1 MSKVTD
7 RLDNKQIVELAKK
20 QYEQQKRT
28 NKFPANIVKFPSAGK
43 VYPES
48 SVLRSGELEMR
59 HMTAYDEDILTNST
73 YINNGVVFDKLLVS
87 LVVTPGFDVSELIY
101 ADKESLIIS
110 ARILGYGNDYV
121 VALNDSKNTPK
132 EYSHTPIKGTIDLS
146 KLKYKDF
153 PVKTDENG
161 FIEYVIKSTKDII
174 KYKVLSESEIISI
187 DKDQLV
193 SQYLT
198 MCIQEVNGSTDRND
212 IKEFLQYSL
221 RAVDSRELRNHITG
235 NMPGIETQTT
245 AVGEDGSSHPA
256 VFQFSGD
263 IFRI

>member
-43 VYPES
+43 VYSES

-73 YINNGVVFDKLLVS
+73 YINNGVVFDKLLES
-87 LVVTPGFDVSELIY
+87 LVITPGFDVSELIY

-121 VALNDSKNTPK
+121 VALNDSKD
-132 EYSHTPIKGTIDLS
+132 TPITATIDLS

-153 PVKTDENG
+153 LLKTDEHG
-161 FIEYVIKSTKDII
+161 FIEYVVESTKDTI
-174 KYKVLSESEIISI
+174 KYKILSETEITSI

-193 SQYLT
+193 SRYLELSV
-198 MCIQEVNGSTDRND
+198 QEINGSADKND
-212 IKEFLQYSL
+212 ITEFLQYSL
-221 RAVDSRELRNHITG
+221 RAIEGRKLRNYITE
-235 NMPGIETQTT
+235 NMPGIETKTT
-245 AVGEDGSSHPA
+245 AMGEDGSSHPA

-263 IFRI
+263 IFRV

>member
-48 SVLRSGELEMR
+48 SILRSGELEMR

-73 YINNGVVFDKLLVS
+73 YINNGVVFDKLLES

-121 VALNDSKNTPK
+121 IVMGDPENTPK
-132 EYSHTPIKGTIDLS
+132 EYWKHTPIKATIDLS

-153 PVKTDENG
+153 SLKTDENG
-161 FIEYVIKSTKDII
+161 FIEYVVESTKDTI
-174 KYKVLSESEIISI
+174 KYKILQ
-187 DKDQLV
+187 KL
-193 SQYLT
+193 
-198 MCIQEVNGSTDRND
+198 
-212 IKEFLQYSL
+212 FLDLQIL
-221 RAVDSRELRNHITG
+221 LLKK
-235 NMPGIETQTT
+235 
-245 AVGEDGSSHPA
+245 
-256 VFQFSGD
+256 
-263 IFRI
+263 